1 LDDGKDYPKNH
12 FQKGDEIMAIF
23 VTLYKFTDQGAK
35 NVKESPQRLSAG
47 LKAFEARGGK
57 TLGAYYTLGEYDLV
71 IIGEIADEQAGI
83 ANALAQ
89 ASLGNVRST
98 TLRGYTPTEF
108 AEIIKK
114 I

>member
-1 LDDGKDYPKNH
+1 MPT
-12 FQKGDEIMAIF
+12 F
-23 VTLYKFTDQGAK
+23 VTLYKFTDQGFK
-35 NVKESPQRLSAG
+35 NIKESPQRLNAG

-57 TLGAYYTLGEYDLV
+57 VHGAYYTVGEYDLIV
-71 IIGEIADEQAGI
+71 IGEIADEQAGV

-98 TLRGYTPTEF
+98 TLRGFTPSEF
-108 AEIIKK
+108 SEIIKK